1 MNTAVGRLN
10 IRLPRLSVPQT
21 LVDVIFVNPSGEVLI
36 ASGREADPRV
46 RSWLRRQHALH
57 GQVPQRSLPYNEL
70 QEVIRDQ
77 DSVTESLARDSEKI
91 RLALDIQQHAVSL
104 RASDV
109 HIRVFGS
116 RHTRVYFRIDGQLQE
131 LTQWQMSAE
140 NGEDLSRTIYQSLT
154 NTARPSYVPT
164 IGQDGQIDHAD
175 YLGRGLAAIRVKTCP
190 HKLGHMMV
198 LRLLYNRAHAAKG
211 SLDERLNAAGYSPDH
226 IEMFRTMISR
236 PKGLVLLA
244 GETGSGK
251 STTLMH
257 LLEVVHAERAGSNI
271 LTIEDPPEY
280 DIEGAMQIPVVTEDD
295 SESRSEAFV
304 RAIRDALRLDPDVIM
319 IGEVR
324 DPASAVLAVQAA
336 ITGHLALSTVHTNSC
351 VDSLVRL
358 YTLIGSHRDGGGVD
372 PSMYL
377 ANPQTV
383 AGLCYQTLVP
393 LLCTQCREPLR
404 GNESRVPRDLY
415 QRLKEIGLLDHPVHL
430 RGSGCRACQTDGA
443 RVTGIYGRTVVAETA
458 CTDSEY
464 LARFNKHD
472 IAGAQEHWIRAL
484 GGRPIMAHA
493 LEKIAQGLVDPVLM
507 EQRVGRFEP
516 LSRELWDRTPSS
528 VLPGDSHAATS

>member
-1 MNTAVGRLN
+1 MDASIARINGRVRFS
-10 IRLPRLSVPQT
+10 IPRQLA
-21 LVDVIFVNPSGEVLI
+21 DVIFVNAGGEVLI

-46 RSWLRRQHALH
+46 RSWLLRQRALH
-57 GQVPQRSLPYNEL
+57 GEVLSSSLPYNEL
-70 QEVIRDQ
+70 QEVIRNSDTV
-77 DSVTESLARDSEKI
+77 SESAARDSEKI
-91 RLALDIQQHAVSL
+91 RLALDIQQHAVAL

-140 NGEDLSRTIYQSLT
+140 DGEDLSRTIYQSLT

-164 IGQDGQIDHAD
+164 LGQDGQIDHPD
-175 YLGRGLAAIRVKTCP
+175 YLARGLAAIRCKTSP
-190 HKLGHMMV
+190 HKLGNMMV

-211 SLDERLNAAGYSPDH
+211 TLHERLTAAGYSPDH
-226 IEMFRTMISR
+226 VEMFRTMTSR

-257 LLEVVHAERAGSNI
+257 LLEVLHAERAGSNI

-280 DIEGAMQIPVVTEDD
+280 DIDGAMQIPVVTEDD
-295 SESRSEAFV
+295 SERRSEAFV

-336 ITGHLALSTVHTNSC
+336 ITGHLSLSTVHTNSC

-358 YTLIGSHRDGGGVD
+358 YTLIGSHREGGSIN

-393 LLCTQCREPLR
+393 LLCTECRQPLR
-404 GNESRVPRDLY
+404 GNEQSLPRDVY
-415 QRLKEIGLLDHPVHL
+415 DRMKEIGLLDFPVHL
-430 RGSGCRACQTDGA
+430 RGPGCSACRTDGA
-443 RVTGIYGRTVVAETA
+443 RVTGIFGRTVVAETA
-458 CTDSEY
+458 CTDAEY
-464 LARFNKHD
+464 LARFNRHD
-472 IAGAQEHWIRAL
+472 ITGAQEYWIEAL

-493 LEKIAQGLVDPVLM
+493 VEKVALGLVDPVLM
-507 EQRVGRFEP
+507 EQRVGRFES
-516 LSRELWDRTPSS
+516 LTGVLWDRLASTIGRGTNDGRAP
-528 VLPGDSHAATS
+528 

>member
-1 MNTAVGRLN
+1 MDVSTARISGRSRFS
-10 IRLPRLSVPQT
+10 IPRQLA
-21 LVDVIFVNPSGEVLI
+21 DVVYVNPGGEVLI

-46 RSWLRRQHALH
+46 RSWLLRQRALH
-57 GQVPQRSLPYNEL
+57 GEVLPKSLPYNEL
-70 QEVIRDQ
+70 QEVIRNS
-77 DSVTESLARDSEKI
+77 DSVVESAARDSEKI
-91 RLALDIQQHAVSL
+91 RLALDIQQHAASL

-109 HIRVFGS
+109 HIRVFGG

-140 NGEDLSRTIYQSLT
+140 DGEDLSRTIYQSLT
-154 NTARPSYVPT
+154 NTARPSYVPS
-164 IGQDGQIDHAD
+164 IGQDGQIDHPD
-175 YLGRGLAAIRVKTCP
+175 YLAQGLAAIRCKTSP

-198 LRLLYNRAHAAKG
+198 LRLLYNRVHAAKG
-211 SLDERLNAAGYSPDH
+211 SLNERLTAAGYSPDH
-226 IEMFRTMISR
+226 VEMFRAMISR

-257 LLEVVHAERAGSNI
+257 LLEVVHAERPGSNI

-280 DIEGAMQIPVVTEDD
+280 DIDGAMQIPVVTEDD

-304 RAIRDALRLDPDVIM
+304 RAIRDALRLDPDAIM

-336 ITGHLALSTVHTNSC
+336 ITGHLGFSTVHTNSC
-351 VDSLVRL
+351 VDSLVRI
-358 YTLIGSHRDGGGVD
+358 YTLIASHREGGSID

-377 ANPQTV
+377 SNPQTI
-383 AGLCYQTLVP
+383 AGLCYQTLAP
-393 LLCTQCREPLR
+393 LLCTECRQPLR
-404 GNESRVPRDLY
+404 GNEQTLPRDVHD
-415 QRLKEIGLLDHPVHL
+415 RMKEAGLLDFEIFL
-430 RGSGCRACQTDGA
+430 RGPGCRACQTDGA
-443 RVTGIYGRTVVAETA
+443 RVTGIFGRTVVAETA
-458 CTDSEY
+458 CTDAEY
-464 LARFNKHD
+464 LTRFNRHD
-472 IAGAQEHWIRAL
+472 IVGAQQHWIEAL

-493 LEKIAQGLVDPVLM
+493 LEKVASGLVDPVLM

-516 LSRELWDRTPSS
+516 LPRALWDRFVPARAGRD
-528 VLPGDSHAATS
+528 LDGHPR

>member
-1 MNTAVGRLN
+1 MNASAARLN
-10 IRLPRLSVPQT
+10 TRPPRISVPQA
-21 LVDVIFVNPSGEVLI
+21 LLDVIYVNSSGEVLI
-36 ASGREADPRV
+36 ASGREAEPRV
-46 RSWLRRQHALH
+46 RSWLRRQHALY

-77 DSVTESLARDSEKI
+77 GSATESLARDSEKI

-109 HIRVFGS
+109 HVRVFGS

-140 NGEDLSRTIYQSLT
+140 NGEDLCRTIYQSLT
-154 NTARPSYVPT
+154 NTARPSYVPS
-164 IGQDGQIDHAD
+164 IGQDGQIDHPE

-226 IEMFRTMISR
+226 IEMFRTMTSR
-236 PKGLVLLA
+236 PKGLILLA

-257 LLEVVHAERAGSNI
+257 LLEVVHAERSGSNI

-280 DIEGAMQIPVVTEDD
+280 DIDGAMQIPVVTEDD

-358 YTLIGSHRDGGGVD
+358 YTLIGSHREGGSID

-377 ANPQTV
+377 SNPQTV

-393 LLCTQCREPLR
+393 LLCTSCREPLK
-404 GNESRVPRDLY
+404 GNEKRVPRDVY
-415 QRLKEIGLLDHPVHL
+415 ERMRIIGLLDHPVHL
-430 RGSGCRACQTDGA
+430 RGPGCNACQTEGA

-458 CTDSEY
+458 CTDGEY

-472 IAGAQEHWIRAL
+472 ITGAQEHWIKAL

-493 LEKIAQGLVDPVLM
+493 LEKTASGLVDPLLM

-516 LSRELWDRTPSS
+516 MTRELWDR
-528 VLPGDSHAATS
+528 LPASATLRAAHAAS

>member
-1 MNTAVGRLN
+1 MNASVGRLN
-10 IRLPRLSVPQT
+10 MRPSRLAVPRT

-46 RSWLRRQHALH
+46 RSWLLRQRALH
-57 GQVPQRSLPYNEL
+57 GEVPQRSLPYNEL
-70 QEVIRDQ
+70 QEVIRDH
-77 DSVTESLARDSEKI
+77 DSVTDTLARDSEKI
-91 RLALDIQQHAVSL
+91 RLALDIQLHAVSL

-140 NGEDLSRTIYQSLT
+140 DGEDLCRTIYQSLT

-164 IGQDGQIDHAD
+164 IGQDGQIDHPD
-175 YLGRGLAAIRVKTCP
+175 YLARGLAAIRCKTCP

-211 SLDERLNAAGYSPDH
+211 SLDDRLCAAGYSQDH
-226 IEMFRTMISR
+226 IEMFRAMTAR

-257 LLEVVHAERAGSNI
+257 LLEVVHTERAGSNI

-280 DIEGAMQIPVVTEDD
+280 DIDGAMQIPVLTEDD

-358 YTLIGSHRDGGGVD
+358 YTLIGSSREGGGVD

-393 LLCTQCREPLR
+393 LLCTACREPLR
-404 GNESRVPRDLY
+404 GNEGRLPRDLY
-415 QRLKEIGLLDHPVHL
+415 QRMKEVGLLEYPVYL
-430 RGSGCRACQTDGA
+430 RGPGCAACQTDGA

-458 CTDSEY
+458 CPDGEY
-464 LARFNKHD
+464 LAAFNKHD
-472 IAGAQEHWIRAL
+472 LVGAQEHWVKAL

-493 LEKIAQGLVDPVLM
+493 LEKTAMGLVDPLVM

-516 LSRELWDRTPSS
+516 LARELWDRKSAN
-528 VLPGDSHAATS
+528 VQGADHGATR

>member
-1 MNTAVGRLN
+1 MDASVARINGRSA
-10 IRLPRLSVPQT
+10 RLSVPQQ
-21 LVDVIFVNPSGEVLI
+21 LFDVIFVNPSGEVLV
-36 ASGREADPRV
+36 ASGRETDPRV
-46 RSWLRRQHALH
+46 RSWVLRQRALH
-57 GQVPQRSLPYNEL
+57 GEVPQRSVPYNEL
-70 QEVIRDQ
+70 QEVIREHG
-77 DSVTESLARDSEKI
+77 SVTETLARDSEKI
-91 RLALDIQQHAVSL
+91 RLALDIQQHAVVL

-109 HIRVFGS
+109 HIRVYAG

-140 NGEDLSRTIYQSLT
+140 DGEDLSRTIYQSLT

-164 IGQDGQIDHAD
+164 IGQDGQIDDPD
-175 YLGRGLAAIRVKTCP
+175 YLARGLAAIRCKTSP

-198 LRLLYNRAHAAKG
+198 LRLLYNRVHAAKG
-211 SLDERLNAAGYSPDH
+211 SLDERLLAAGYAPDH
-226 IEMFRTMISR
+226 IEMFRTMTSR
-236 PKGLVLLA
+236 PKGLVLVA

-257 LLEVVHAERAGSNI
+257 LLENVHAERAGSNI

-280 DIEGAMQIPVVTEDD
+280 DIDGAMQIPVVTEDD
-295 SESRSEAFV
+295 SESRGEAFV
-304 RAIRDALRLDPDVIM
+304 RAIREALRLDPDVIM

-358 YTLIGSHRDGGGVD
+358 YTLIGSHRDGGSVD

-393 LLCTQCREPLR
+393 LLCTECRVPLQ
-404 GNESRVPRDLY
+404 GNDHKLPRDLY
-415 QRLKEIGLLDHPVHL
+415 QRMKEIGLLDYPIHL
-430 RGSGCRACQTDGA
+430 RGAGCGACHTEGA

-464 LARFNKHD
+464 LARFNRHD
-472 IAGAQEHWIRAL
+472 IIGAQEHWIKAL
-484 GGRPIMAHA
+484 NGRPIMAHA
-493 LEKIAQGLVDPVLM
+493 LEKTARGLVDPLLM
-507 EQRVGRFEP
+507 EQRVGRFESVP
-516 LSRELWDRTPSS
+516 LALWQRSIEAGDRHDHTR
-528 VLPGDSHAATS
+528 